1 MSHVILAFMRS
12 DFFNVDE
19 TPDEFP
25 LFTTVKE
32 VRSSFSRD
40 TKVMVAI
47 GGWGD
52 TKGFEEGAESET
64 SRKRWARQVAAM
76 VDATGADGV
85 DIDWEYPGYVLSD
98 HTVGRSLT

>member
-1 MSHVILAFMRS
+1 MRS
-12 DFFNVDE
+12 EVFNVDE

-25 LFTTVKE
+25 LFTTVNA
-32 VRSSFSRD
+32 VRSSFSHN

-52 TKGFEEGAESET
+52 NKGFEEGAESES
-64 SRKRWARQVAAM
+64 SRKRWARQVATM

-85 DIDWEYPGYVLSD
+85 DIDWEYPGSVPF
-98 HTVGRSLT
+98 HGPA